1 MKTSSDL
8 LWRLI
13 RTMSSAEKLYF
24 KRNFSVTQP
33 GKKKIHLLLFDA
45 IAALKHYDEK
55 ELLRNCAPGLN
66 ANNLSYQK
74 HYLQKQI
81 CESLLQYENLRQ
93 PGADIYKQIQLVRMY
108 RKKGLLQEA
117 GETWKKAV
125 TMARASESFALLN
138 LLKTEFEKM
147 VLFSSLDTHYE
158 QLHSLFED
166 KLISYEVYAE
176 MITLRD
182 IYTETLLLKRKA
194 HYDLDPGLRERVEW
208 LLEKVNGFTPST
220 KNPTFWYGHYYRMSH
235 AVLLY
240 LKSEHG
246 QSLRILKAVLDDW
259 KKNSQFISSHGE
271 YYVELLY
278 MVNYAGILQGEYAY
292 VEKSFNDPVNNR
304 LTEPVQI
311 ANFEAI
317 RFLALNKILNKT
329 ARYAEVKKL
338 VGNMKGRYQQ
348 WEPLLNADLNRTV
361 QFSLGIGFFVL
372 EQFDDA
378 LFFTKRAIH
387 WFRKGVRDE
396 HTPLAHILL
405 LLISYCMDNSRL
417 FDATYRSTYSYF
429 YKRKKKQPFETALV
443 QCLYRSFYLNDS
455 RQKVAEYTKALE
467 VFEANKE
474 NVIQQMSVNI
484 FNYPGWLMSRVQRI
498 PYRTFV
504 ERKVKA
510 EQSAMR

>member
-1 MKTSSDL
+1 
-8 LWRLI
+8 
-13 RTMSSAEKLYF
+13 MSSAEKLFF
-24 KRNFSVTQP
+24 KRNFSVTPP
-33 GKKKIHLLLFDA
+33 GKEKIHLRLFDA
-45 IAALKHYDEK
+45 MAAQKKYDE
-55 ELLRNCAPGLN
+55 EALLRRCSPGLTTQ
-66 ANNLSYQK
+66 NLSYQK

-81 CESLLQYENLRQ
+81 CEALLQYENLRQ
-93 PGADIYKQIQLVRMY
+93 PGQDIYKQIQLVRMY
-108 RKKGLLQEA
+108 RKKGLLREA

-125 TMARASESFALLN
+125 TMARSSESFALLN

-147 VLFSSLDTHYE
+147 VLFSSLDTRYD

-194 HYDLDPGLRERVEW
+194 HYDLDPVLRERVRT
-208 LLEKVNGFTPST
+208 LLDKVNGCTPFTESPS
-220 KNPTFWYGHYYRMSH
+220 FWYGHYYRMSQ

-240 LKSEHG
+240 LQSEHSR
-246 QSLRILKAVLDDW
+246 SLQILKEVLDDW
-259 KKNSQFISSHGE
+259 KKNSRFLSTHGE
-271 YYVELLY
+271 FYIELLY
-278 MVNYAGILQGEYAY
+278 MVNYAGILQGEYGY
-292 VEKSFNDPVNNR
+292 VEKSFNDPVNDR
-304 LTEPVQI
+304 LTEPVQK

-338 VGNMKGRYQQ
+338 VSKMKGQYPS

-361 QFSLGIGFFVL
+361 QFSLGIGSFVL
-372 EQFDDA
+372 EQYDDA
-378 LFFTKRAIH
+378 LYFTKRALTG
-387 WFRKGVRDE
+387 FREGVRDE

-417 FDATYRSTYSYF
+417 FDATYRSTYAYF

-443 QCLYRSFYLNDS
+443 QCLHRSFYLEDS
-455 RQKVAEYTKALE
+455 RKKVAEYTRALQ
-467 VFEANKE
+467 VFEENKE

-510 EQSAMR
+510 ERSDGGR